1 MLLLNPGQ
9 NRPDAFFSLTF
20 LSQKQ
25 KEKEEMYEKQ
35 AKTGRENTQ
44 KSHLGGQK
52 PEGLLVIILYTC
64 ILTLQFF

>member
-25 KEKEEMYEKQ
+25 KEKEEMFEKQ
-35 AKTGRENTQ
+35 AKTGRQNTQ
-44 KSHLGGQK
+44 NSHFWGQK
-52 PEGLLVIILYTC
+52 PEGLLVKILYTF